1 MAFLST
7 PGIER
12 LYSAVTKITAST
24 ARSSLLSR
32 CTSGAWLRSSSWL

>member
-12 LYSAVTKITAST
+12 LYSGVTKITPCAAAIAAFRRLT
-24 ARSSLLSR
+24 G
-32 CTSGAWLRSSSWL
+32 GA